1 MFDAVLTGGNA
12 PKQKIG
18 QGVIFTILAH
28 VVLVGIGAKVLITK
42 HTPPPKQADVKFV
55 AAAMA
60 APPPPPPPPPP
71 PAGGSKPKVE
81 KKPVPVKKP
90 DTLVE
95 SKEKD
100 EKKDEPKVDDK
111 KNDEGAG
118 QAGGVEG
125 GVDGGVV
132 GGVVGGVIGGQLGSP
147 TPVPSTPPPTTMTYD
162 SGTMTPPVMQ
172 SGASSPTYSRE
183 AREAKVEGKVI
194 ARCTITEDG
203 RLVDCRI
210 IKSLPFLDEV
220 VLATLAARKYS
231 PVMYQGRAQRVY
243 YTFPFA
249 FKLD

>member
-1 MFDAVLTGGNA
+1 MFDAVLTGGNT
-12 PKQKIG
+12 PKQKVG
-18 QGVIFTILAH
+18 QGVIFTIGAH
-28 VVLVGIGAKVLITK
+28 VVLIAFGAKVFLTK

-55 AAAMA
+55 AAAIA
-60 APPPPPPPPPP
+60 APPPPPP

-90 DTLVE
+90 DTLID
-95 SKEKD
+95 SKEKE
-100 EKKDEPKVDDK
+100 EKKDEPKHDEK

-147 TPVPSTPPPTTMTYD
+147 TPVPTTPPMTTMTYD
-162 SGTMTPPVMQ
+162 SGTMTPPSLQ
-172 SGASSPTYSRE
+172 SGSASPVYTRE

-194 ARCTITEDG
+194 ARCTITEEG

-220 VLATLAARKYS
+220 VLANLAARKYS
-231 PVMYQGRAQRVY
+231 PVMYQGRPQRVY
-243 YTFPFA
+243 YTFPFN